1 VARLLLERGTNATT
15 QNQNGWTALHM
26 VAADGYK
33 EVVRLLLGEDASVVA
48 QAWDGTTVLGS
59 ESAIY

>member
-1 VARLLLERGTNATT
+1 
-15 QNQNGWTALHM
+15 M